1 MRHEMRKSALVLM
14 ALMGGVTVAAQER
27 VEETKMVQKEPVWKN
42 WFVQMGGDMT
52 LQNPYGYPFGDTFK
66 EGCSLGVDMALGRWF
81 TPEIGLRAKLNWEN
95 GLIDTKANWLAPF
108 YQPGENHRKGGY
120 VCLVGDIL
128 LDVHNIV
135 GGYDPSRRWNTQLF
149 LRAGGVY
156 NKGVDKGS
164 PLIGLGWGN
173 TFRLGDRWGLYAD
186 AAYNGVSSG
195 FAMDPSVNTG
205 VGTGSNM
212 FFTFDVGV
220 TYRLGEPCYRQG
232 ETAARRP
239 VSKGGSFWRG
249 WFLQAGADMTLY
261 NPCEKPFEEVFPKGK
276 TMGIDLGVGRWFSPS
291 IGLRGR
297 LNLENNLLKNGHL
310 EWLPYDKEQHKSN
323 YEGGGCMLLTMD
335 MMLSAKHILLGAVPE
350 ERWNSYVFGRMGLGS
365 NRSIE
370 SMSPVVGIGIGGT
383 YRFSERWS
391 LYAETAFEGITSE
404 YFSGVSWSG
413 ATGGKFNGI
422 WDFNLGVQLDL

>member
-1 MRHEMRKSALVLM
+1 MRHEMRKSALVLL
-14 ALMGGVTVAAQER
+14 ALMGGITGAAQEQGTD
-27 VEETKMVQKEPVWKN
+27 ESIVQKEPVWKN
-42 WFVQMGGDMT
+42 WFLQLGGDMT
-52 LQNPYGYPFGDTFK
+52 LQNPYGYPFEDTFK
-66 EGCSLGVDMALGRWF
+66 EGRSLGVDVALGRWF

-108 YQPGENHRKGGY
+108 NQPGENHRKGGY
-120 VCLVGDIL
+120 ICLVGDIL

-135 GGYDPSRRWNTQLF
+135 GGYDPDRIWNTQLF

-173 TFRLGDRWGLYAD
+173 TFRLNDRWGLYAD

-195 FAMDPSVNTG
+195 FTMDPSVNTG
-205 VGTGSNM
+205 VGMGSNM

-220 TYRLGEPCYRQG
+220 TYHLGEPSYRHEG
-232 ETAARRP
+232 TTAKRP

-249 WFLQAGADMTLY
+249 WFVQFGADMTLY
-261 NPCEKPFEEVFPKGK
+261 NLCEKPFDEAFPKGK
-276 TMGIDLGVGRWFSPS
+276 TMGLDLGVGRWFSPS

-297 LNLENNLLKNGHL
+297 LNLENSLLKNDHL
-310 EWLPYDKEQHKSN
+310 EWIPYDEEKHKSN
-323 YEGGGCMLLTMD
+323 YDGGGCMLLTMD
-335 MMLSAKHILLGAVPE
+335 MMLSAKHILMGYVPE

-370 SMSPVVGIGIGGT
+370 SMSPVVGLGIGGT
-383 YRFSERWS
+383 YRLSKRWS
-391 LYAETAFEGITSE
+391 LYAETAYEGITTE

-413 ATGGKFNGI
+413 PTGGKFNGI
-422 WDFNLGVQLDL
+422 WDFNLGVQMDL